1 MKLIFLGTRGNTLTW
16 SRRHRR
22 HSALMVCCGRAR
34 AMVDCGAD
42 WLGRIE
48 ALRPG
53 AIVITHAHPD
63 HAGGLAQGAP
73 CPVFTTA
80 ESWRLLAGLP
90 IRDRRI
96 IEPRSPIRIADALF
110 EAFALDHSL
119 RAPAVGYRITAGGR
133 TLFYAPDVVNI
144 RERSAALAGIDL
156 YVGDGATVLRPMIRR
171 RDKGLIGHATVR
183 DQLGW
188 CSAEGVRRAL
198 FTHCGSGI
206 VAGDER
212 RLGAQLRGSARR
224 CGVDARFAFDG
235 LEITLS

>member
-1 MKLIFLGTRGNTLTW
+1 
-16 SRRHRR
+16 
-22 HSALMVCCGRAR
+22 
-34 AMVDCGAD
+34 
-42 WLGRIE
+42 
-48 ALRPG
+48 
-53 AIVITHAHPD
+53 
-63 HAGGLAQGAP
+63 
-73 CPVFTTA
+73 
-80 ESWRLLAGLP
+80 
-90 IRDRRI
+90 
-96 IEPRSPIRIADALF
+96 
-110 EAFALDHSL
+110 
-119 RAPAVGYRITAGGR
+119 
-133 TLFYAPDVVNI
+133 VNI

>member
-1 MKLIFLGTRGNTLTW
+1 
-16 SRRHRR
+16 
-22 HSALMVCCGRAR
+22 
-34 AMVDCGAD
+34 MVDCGAD

-119 RAPAVGYRITAGGR
+119 RAPAVGYRITAGER